1 MPAWHEGDDSPAKEF
16 GMVTLPD
23 DGRFFIAILAMRSMA
38 AVADCV
44 IAERAEIAGIAH
56 SVRDAHL
63 FQPAA
68 ASP

>member
-1 MPAWHEGDDSPAKEF
+1 
-16 GMVTLPD
+16 MVTLPD
-23 DGRFFIAILAMRSMA
+23 DSRFFIAILAMRSMA